1 MTATTTERQPLTEAQ
16 AGVFAYIS
24 AYCRE
29 HKYGPTV
36 REIGDAHGWTTN
48 GVVCHL
54 KPLRRKGWIT
64 WRDGQAR
71 TIQPIGGDA

>member
-1 MTATTTERQPLTEAQ
+1 MTTTIDQQPLTDAQ
-16 AGVFAYIS
+16 AGVYAYIV

-36 REIGDAHGWTTN
+36 REIGIAFSWSTN

-54 KPLRRKGWIT
+54 RPLRKKGWIT
-64 WRDGQAR
+64 WQDKQSR